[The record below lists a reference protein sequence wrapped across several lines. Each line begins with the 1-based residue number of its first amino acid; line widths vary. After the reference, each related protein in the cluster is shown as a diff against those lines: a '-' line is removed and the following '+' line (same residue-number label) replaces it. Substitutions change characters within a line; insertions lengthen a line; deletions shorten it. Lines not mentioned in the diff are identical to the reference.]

1 MSKADPIMRGYWAT
15 GSPTVEQHNIM
26 TLSRILLLIIL
37 IWLTTIT
44 FIYAEPKGQPDQL
57 ISPVQYDAMLSDPFF
72 MSNEWSY
79 PWWVVN
85 HYDGYVET
93 IEGDKIAENDSMHLK
108 HTANCITNQQYEH
121 KIRFCEAELSN
132 GTIILYIHD
141 FTASTNDNLKIKIT
155 NRLFQCQYWTAYV
168 ADKGD
173 EGLIWT
179 TKKQILILDKRE
191 YKKGDTIKGKLEF
204 ECLQEVTNPKYK
216 GRYPHYIRI
225 EGVFKT
231 TVN

>member
-1 MSKADPIMRGYWAT
+1 
-15 GSPTVEQHNIM
+15 M
-26 TLSRILLLIIL
+26 TLSRILLIIL
-37 IWLTTIT
+37 IWLTSIT
-44 FIYAEPKGQPDQL
+44 SIYAEPKGQPTQL

-93 IEGDKIAENDSMHLK
+93 IEGAKIAENDSMHLK

-155 NRLFQCQYWTAYV
+155 NRLFQCQYWTTYV
-168 ADKGD
+168 ADRGD
-173 EGLIWT
+173 EGLIW
-179 TKKQILILDKRE
+179 
-191 YKKGDTIKGKLEF
+191 
-204 ECLQEVTNPKYK
+204 VT
-216 GRYPHYIRI
+216 
-225 EGVFKT
+225 
-231 TVN
+231 

>member
-1 MSKADPIMRGYWAT
+1 
-15 GSPTVEQHNIM
+15 
-26 TLSRILLLIIL
+26 
-37 IWLTTIT
+37 
-44 FIYAEPKGQPDQL
+44 
-57 ISPVQYDAMLSDPFF
+57 

-121 KIRFCEAELSN
+121 KIRFCEAELDN
-132 GTIILYIHD
+132 NTMILYIHD

-155 NRLFQCQYWTAYV
+155 NRLFQCQYWTTYV
-168 ADKGD
+168 ADRGD

-179 TKKQILILDKRE
+179 TKKQILILDKKE
-191 YKKGDTIKGKLEF
+191 YKKGDTIKGKLKF